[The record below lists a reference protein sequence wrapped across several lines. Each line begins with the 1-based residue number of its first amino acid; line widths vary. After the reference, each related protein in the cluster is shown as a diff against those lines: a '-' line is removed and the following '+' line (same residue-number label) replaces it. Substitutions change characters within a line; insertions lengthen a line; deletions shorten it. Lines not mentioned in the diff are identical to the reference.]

1 MPRPCPGYADVV
13 KNLEDYGEIFS
24 AVGWLPFVGPWI
36 ERVRAATKIV
46 SKILERKKEGVGKR
60 RLKIEMALRAVNKPI
75 AVVVDD
81 IDRLT
86 TLRDPGYL
94 QAGSVDRE
102 LSKGYLHPNL
112 LIAAG
117 SSKLLPNRAFR
128 AVTIWKRYFR
138 WVLTSQQRR
147 PTS

>member
-86 TLRDPGYL
+86 TSEIRDT
-94 QAGSVDRE
+94 GSVDRE